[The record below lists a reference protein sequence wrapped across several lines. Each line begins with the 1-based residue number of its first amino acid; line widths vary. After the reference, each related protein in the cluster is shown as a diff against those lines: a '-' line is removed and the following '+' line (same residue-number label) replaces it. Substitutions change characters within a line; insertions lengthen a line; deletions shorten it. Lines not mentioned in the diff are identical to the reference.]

1 MRLKEKPES
10 RVYTKFLIPCRVR
23 SCDYVLPV
31 QACCTCQMWVKS
43 WVGANL
49 IKRALDNNL
58 SLSKSAFCFLSNLHM
73 CIWVPNYSDMLP
85 FRKIFRL
92 SLYSKQKERRVKQ
105 TNNCDIELLTEVEMK
120 KGPTVHCCVV
130 MCSVKKFIMS
140 RSTLI
145 PYTN

>member
-1 MRLKEKPES
+1 
-10 RVYTKFLIPCRVR
+10 
-23 SCDYVLPV
+23 
-31 QACCTCQMWVKS
+31 
-43 WVGANL
+43 
-49 IKRALDNNL
+49 
-58 SLSKSAFCFLSNLHM
+58 M